1 MKKTITLKSI
11 IIILLRI
18 IDYGVRLALIALV
31 CLRGQYYNVI
41 CAVAGE
47 TVGSEYLLLKKELL
61 QLTSGSSFFWELIMF
76 FACVASAT
84 SFKYALYRWSF
95 FRASGKLVILEK
107 IRATKKRCFEK
118 KLGEYKKPSFVISV
132 FETVPALRN

>member
-1 MKKTITLKSI
+1 MKKKITLKSI
-11 IIILLRI
+11 VISLLRI
-18 IDYGVRLALIALV
+18 VDYGVRLVLIALV

-61 QLTSGSSFFWELIMF
+61 QLTSGSSFFRELIMF